1 MAQSSRTAERT
12 QAGRRPRTKMQT
24 TGGFENGERPGRA
37 RGVGVRG
44 ASVRKVDLG
53 VRPDH
58 DIAGKPRLAGTRWPP
73 AHQPI
78 IARAHTSCARQARGA
93 MPDREQDEGRAYRP
107 TDTLCLPPRNPIPAR
122 KKRQKTRI
130 TL

>member
-12 QAGRRPRTKMQT
+12 QAGRRPRTKTQT

-37 RGVGVRG
+37 RGVDVHG
-44 ASVRKVDLG
+44 APVRKVDLG

-58 DIAGKPRLAGTRWPP
+58 DIAGKPRLAGTRWLP

-78 IARAHTSCARQARGA
+78 IACAHTSCARQARGA
-93 MPDREQDEGRAYRP
+93 MPDREQDEGRAYGP
-107 TDTLCLPPRNPIPAR
+107 TDTLCLPPETRFPQGKNG
-122 KKRQKTRI
+122 KKQG
-130 TL
+130 